1 MVLRAYDEQLAPER
15 AALLVRALLH
25 DTRLGIVDQRSP
37 DETDLDTML
46 ELLKD
51 FRATVEV
58 LLFCY
63 SCKVRH

>member
-15 AALLVRALLH
+15 AALLVRALL
-25 DTRLGIVDQRSP
+25 RLGIVDQRSP